1 VRAGQH
7 AGRVQRKREDE
18 RRERP
23 HHWGRTGRAWV
34 LISTRASLFFPLSL
48 LALLDSSPLSL
59 PSFNFSFL
67 PSSTCIL
74 FSHCYSSLPTEF
86 PLYPPS
92 VTDSPAPLHHLA
104 HLTSRPEPIFSLVLF
119 LLYIRIPPSSPYPSS
134 LTHTHTYTNHVSYHG
149 ARERGGGRAPLEWQV
164 KFFYFFFLFLSFL
177 RSSTLISSAVR
188 CWLLDCSRPGLALC
202 PLTRPCSQKRGMCIH
217 PTTARPRL
225 RPQQTTQPQ
234 TTLSVGPLPVFLS
247 SPPCDRACHL
257 SRGAKRDFSKRLT
270 SSRRCLNPVLNS

>member
-1 VRAGQH
+1 
-7 AGRVQRKREDE
+7 
-18 RRERP
+18 
-23 HHWGRTGRAWV
+23 

-164 KFFYFFFLFLSFL
+164 KFFYFFFSFSFL
-177 RSSTLISSAVR
+177 PSLVDSYLLRCSLLVARLLSPWLGSVSAHTP
-188 CWLLDCSRPGLALC
+188 LLTEAWHVHPSHNSA
-202 PLTRPCSQKRGMCIH
+202 TTA
-217 PTTARPRL
+217 PTTTNYA
-225 RPQQTTQPQ
+225 TTDNLVCGSSSCIPFFP
-234 TTLSVGPLPVFLS
+234 PL
-247 SPPCDRACHL
+247 
-257 SRGAKRDFSKRLT
+257 
-270 SSRRCLNPVLNS
+270 